1 MPTKKDILNEN
12 KLLNEKNIELNEKN
26 IELNEKNIELT
37 KKNIELKE
45 KLQKLQDN
53 LGYEICEH
61 FHECYSLEKTA
72 EYFCFENISD
82 CYHSLV
88 YYNGCSDSAQSAKD
102 FKKYHKEIFGYE
114 YDENEE
120 EDNEKDVEE
129 DNENDKDTVSH

>member
-12 KLLNEKNIELNEKN
+12 KL
-26 IELNEKNIELT
+26 LNEKNIELT

-53 LGYEICEH
+53 MGYEICEH
-61 FHECYSLEKTA
+61 FHECYSLQKTA

-114 YDENEE
+114 YNENDDE
-120 EDNEKDVEE
+120 EDNEKNDEE
-129 DNENDKDTVSH
+129 DNEKQENDKDTVSH